1 MPIIDAHAHI
11 YPQKIAER
19 AVDGIGDMYN
29 YGAMYGKGT
38 AEHLI
43 GCTAD
48 TPITHFL
55 VHSVATT
62 ARSVPHINDF
72 LAQEQRDYSQFV
84 AFGTMHQDFAD
95 KEAEVNRA
103 LSLGLHG
110 FKLHPD
116 TQRVNMDD
124 PRLME
129 FYEIIAGRA
138 PLVVHTGDYRYDYS
152 SPKRLLHILK
162 TFPDLVVDA
171 AHMGGWSQFDRG
183 YDTLH
188 DIAHA
193 SDRVFVDASSTVH
206 FTGTRHLRE
215 LIDMWGADRVMF
227 GSDYPMWNPGGELEQ
242 LRACGLSEDD
252 WEKITWH
259 NAERFTGVTIG

>member
-11 YPQKIAER
+11 YPEKIAAR
-19 AVDGIGDMYN
+19 AVSAIGSFYSYDPMF
-29 YGAMYGKGT
+29 GEGT
-38 AEHLI
+38 ADHLI
-43 GCTAD
+43 SCTAD
-48 TPITHFL
+48 SPITHFL

-62 ARSVPHINDF
+62 AHAVPHINDF
-72 LAQEQRDYSQFV
+72 LASQQNAHAQFV

-103 LSLGLHG
+103 LGLGLHG

-138 PLVVHTGDYRYDYS
+138 PLVVHTGDYRDDYS
-152 SPKRLLHILK
+152 SPRRLHRILEA
-162 TFPDLVVDA
+162 FPDLVVDA
-171 AHMGGWSQFDRG
+171 AHMGGWSIFDRG
-183 YDTLH
+183 YDELH
-188 DIAHA
+188 EIARA
-193 SDRVFVDASSTVH
+193 SDRVFVDASSTLC

-215 LIDMWGADRVMF
+215 LINLWGIDRVMF
-227 GSDYPMWNPGGELEQ
+227 GSDYPMWDPADELRQ
-242 LRACGLSEDD
+242 LQQCGFTDD
-252 WEKITWH
+252 EMEKLTWH
-259 NAERFTGVTIG
+259 NAERFAGVAVQ